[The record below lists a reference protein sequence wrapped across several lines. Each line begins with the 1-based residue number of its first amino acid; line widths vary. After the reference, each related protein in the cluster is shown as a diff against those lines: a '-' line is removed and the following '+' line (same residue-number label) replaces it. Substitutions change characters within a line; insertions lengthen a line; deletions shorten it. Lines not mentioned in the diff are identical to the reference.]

1 MSHISENKTVISKV
15 HESLLQETLE
25 LIAKAEP
32 GFKVTT
38 HIKDYGM
45 GDVAVDCAV
54 FTPKMNRGLGLNW
67 KKNSGLEFKGDS
79 WGAVAEYERLQKLI
93 VLSYQT
99 LAVQKSLQMMGF
111 EVSTQQNDAD
121 AVRLEGVHA

>member
-1 MSHISENKTVISKV
+1 MSHISENKTVISKI

-32 GFKVTT
+32 GIKITT

-45 GDVAVDCAV
+45 QDVAVDCAI
-54 FTPKMNRGLGLNW
+54 FTPKLKRGLGLNW
-67 KKNSGLEFKGDS
+67 KKNAGLEFKGDS
-79 WGAVAEYERLQKLI
+79 WDADEEYKRLQDLI

-99 LAVQKSLQMMGF
+99 LAVQKSLKMMGY
-111 EVSTQQNDAD
+111 EVNTQQPDANT
-121 AVRLEGVHA
+121 VRLEAVHA